1 MVRTGLMPA
10 ALDSLPPVVIDWG
23 QTRYLEGLDQQ
34 ERLLVKRIA
43 GDVPDTLVL
52 TEHAPV
58 YTVGLRSGATRHLL
72 WDQSHLAQVGIE
84 LAETNRGGDITYHGP
99 GQLIGYP
106 IVSLASHRDL
116 HAYLR
121 FLEDVL
127 IGTTAKFGLVATRR
141 EGKTGIWIGK
151 RKIAA
156 IGIAVRRWVAYHGV
170 ALNVEPNLAHFDGI
184 IPCGIASEEGTVTSL
199 AAELPRPPSMDEV
212 KVTFAAQF
220 LGRWKTF
227 RDAGRSSSA

>member
-1 MVRTGLMPA
+1 MDP
-10 ALDSLPPVVIDWG
+10 LPPVVVDWG
-23 QTRYLEGLDQQ
+23 QTRYLEALERQ
-34 ERLLVKRIA
+34 ERLLVQRLD
-43 GDVPDTLVL
+43 GEVPDTLVL

-58 YTVGLRSGATRHLL
+58 YTVGLRSGAARHLL
-72 WDQSHLAQVGIE
+72 WDPSRLAQAGIE

-127 IGTTAKFGLVATRR
+127 IGTTARFGLVAARR

-156 IGIAVRRWVAYHGV
+156 IGIAVRRWVAYHGI
-170 ALNVEPNLAHFDGI
+170 ALNVDPTLAHFDGI
-184 IPCGIASEEGTVTSL
+184 VPCGIASEEGTITSL
-199 AAELPRPPSMDEV
+199 ATELPRPPPMTEA
-212 KVTFAAQF
+212 KAAFASEF
-220 LGRWKTF
+220 LGRWQTF
-227 RDAGRSSSA
+227 RDAGNSTSV